1 MELFCGVAVGFVLG
15 IAVIFIGLA
24 LIDKKKVSVNSLEV
38 LQAMKFW
45 LIRERYRH
53 EQDIKAINKDLEKV
67 NNIELPPGLR
77 LDAWYEI
84 RQ

>member
-1 MELFCGVAVGFVLG
+1 MELFCGIGVGFVLG
-15 IAVIFIGLA
+15 IVIVFVA
-24 LIDKKKVSVNSLEV
+24 LSFIDKQKVSVNSLEV

-67 NNIELPPGLR
+67 NGVDLPPGLR

-84 RQ
+84 RR